1 MPVML
6 AFLDDMSRSQVAAME
21 QDEVAPQVVTYDA
34 TDVADDEVGGRESV
48 KNSFQCNECFKVG

>member
-1 MPVML
+1 
-6 AFLDDMSRSQVAAME
+6 MSRSQVAAME